1 MLSHTKKKIKLV
13 IDIVNEVMEKG
24 KHVAPLFKD
33 MAIGMDRTIRSFIV
47 DEFGLL
53 GDNEGMLYV
62 SKKDM

>member
-1 MLSHTKKKIKLV
+1 M